1 MELRRFCIGRRIGVL
16 RMGNASVAYVAAAIG
31 LAIMP
36 YHIYIAGA
44 GVVWIYA
51 GIFAMLQIAFGWM
64 SFRMMRYAR
73 KNSCVYTVPSFFK
86 ARLGLSNLG
95 RTLIALIL
103 LFPVVVLYASVL
115 SILGKLLQ
123 EFGLGEA
130 YVYIILLVT
139 VAFFVSVFIG
149 IRASFLTSI
158 PFVTI
163 TIIAIMGIVMV
174 TIMRMGL
181 GEIVRNTIWSD
192 IRGSVSDYINVMKKG
207 TRYLY
212 AEEVVNYVSYGFMV
226 FGYLPLLNTF
236 LAAPTAKVI
245 KKSRRLT
252 ALLAVLLFVC
262 SAFLGGIS
270 RALLYP
276 RETEQSLSGYIR
288 VMFENLMGMDMLY
301 KALAV
306 LYAASI
312 LMLMLII
319 SCTFLNIITAII
331 VNDLLSQFYID
342 KIQDTDERHRR
353 ENLLIV
359 IVAFI
364 MAGISAFAAC
374 GIKVDLID
382 FSIVIIMMISAA
394 VGPAAFISLFMKKTS
409 KAGFVAGFVTGI
421 AVVLFWEYCPFVNNG
436 IEAVSLRNYTGVNAM
451 LPGFVLS
458 AMAVIIISLVTWKS
472 DEMLDNM
479 FEEVK
484 NRIV

>member
-409 KAGFVAGFVTGI
+409 KAGFVAGFVTRI

>member
-1 MELRRFCIGRRIGVL
+1 MELRRFCFGRRIGVF
-16 RMGNASVAYVAAAIG
+16 RMGNASVAYVAAAIA

-44 GVVWIYA
+44 GVAWIYA
-51 GIFAMLQIAFGWM
+51 GIFVMLQIAFGWM

-86 ARLGLSNLG
+86 ARLGLSNFG
-95 RTLIALIL
+95 RTLLALII

-115 SILGKLLQ
+115 SILGTILKD
-123 EFGLGEA
+123 FGLGES
-130 YVYIILLVT
+130 YIYIILLVT
-139 VAFFVSVFIG
+139 VAFIVSIFIG
-149 IRASFLTSI
+149 IRASYVTSI

-174 TIMRMGL
+174 SIIRMGL

-192 IRGSVSDYINVMKKG
+192 IKGSVSDYINIMKKG

-212 AEEVVNYVSYGFMV
+212 AEEVVNYLSYGFMV

-252 ALLAVLLFVC
+252 ALLSVLLFVA

-276 RETEQSLSGYIR
+276 RETEQSLSGYVR
-288 VMFENLMGMDMLY
+288 TMFDNLMNGDIVY
-301 KALAV
+301 KIIAV
-306 LYAASI
+306 FYAAAI
-312 LMLMLII
+312 LMLIVII
-319 SCTFLNIITAII
+319 CCTFLNIITGII
-331 VNDLLSQFYID
+331 VNDLLAQFYID
-342 KIQDTDERHRR
+342 KIQDADERHRR

-364 MAGISAFAAC
+364 MAGVSAFAAC
-374 GIKVDLID
+374 GINVDVTG
-382 FSIVIIMMISAA
+382 FSLMIVMMISAA
-394 VGPAAFISLFMKKTS
+394 IGPAAFISLFMKKTS

-436 IEAVSLRNYTGVNAM
+436 SEAVSLSNYTGVNAM

-458 AMAVIIISLVTWKS
+458 TIAVIIISLVTWKS